1 MCVNALLS
9 PNSKPLAKPVPTQYS
24 CRFMIRK
31 IRYLSICIAKNA
43 GMILRKIEIKNFR
56 SFGILKKLREI
67 GGEDAG

>member
-1 MCVNALLS
+1 
-9 PNSKPLAKPVPTQYS
+9 
-24 CRFMIRK
+24 MIRK